1 MPGNTKPG
9 NNMRIDRFV
18 LDNNIWVSYFIT
30 KSEDRLLQIIDK
42 NELTVYSCDE
52 LIQELR
58 TVLNYSHLIKFN
70 VNVSE
75 AVKLLRMSTVFY
87 KLTYPIKRYI
97 PQDREDDY
105 LIALALQT
113 SSGFITSG
121 DSDILSEK
129 VNLERKFKKLK
140 ILTKAE
146 FEAMFLN
153 DRAIDR

>member
-1 MPGNTKPG
+1 
-9 NNMRIDRFV
+9 MRINRFV

-30 KSEDRLLQIIDK
+30 KNEDRLLQAIEK
-42 NELTVYSCDE
+42 HELTVYSCDE
-52 LIQELR
+52 LLQELR
-58 TVLNYSHLIKFN
+58 TVLNYPHLKKFG

-75 AVKLLRMSTVFY
+75 AVKVLRGATVHF
-87 KLTYPIKRYI
+87 KITYPIKRYI
-97 PQDREDDY
+97 PQDRDDDY

-129 VNLERKFKKLK
+129 FNLERKFKKLK

-146 FEAMFLN
+146 FESMFL
-153 DRAIDR
+153 D

>member
-1 MPGNTKPG
+1 
-9 NNMRIDRFV
+9 MRINKFV

-30 KSEDRLLQIIDK
+30 KRDQDLLEIIDK
-42 NELTVYSCDE
+42 NELTVFSCDE

-58 TVLNYSHLIKFN
+58 TVLNYPHLKKFL
-70 VNVSE
+70 VDVSE
-75 AVKLLRMSTVFY
+75 AVRVMRRATMHIKIS
-87 KLTYPIKRYI
+87 YPIKRYV
-97 PQDREDDY
+97 PLDENDDY

-129 VNLERKFKKLK
+129 DALEKKYKKLK

-146 FEAMFLN
+146 FEHMF
-153 DRAIDR
+153 A

>member
-1 MPGNTKPG
+1 MPGNTKPA
-9 NNMRIDRFV
+9 NAMRINRFV

-30 KSEDRLLQIIDK
+30 KNEDRLLQIIEK
-42 NELTVYSCDE
+42 NELTIYSCDE
-52 LIQELR
+52 LVQELR
-58 TVLNYSHLIKFN
+58 TVLNYSHLKKFS

-75 AVKLLRMSTVFY
+75 AVKVLLKATLHI

-97 PQDREDDY
+97 PKDQDDDY

-140 ILTKAE
+140 ILTKSE
-146 FEAMFLN
+146 FEDMFSS
-153 DRAIDR
+153 

>member
-9 NNMRIDRFV
+9 NMMRINRFV

-30 KSEDRLLQIIDK
+30 KNEDKLLKIVEK

-52 LIQELR
+52 LVLELR
-58 TVLNYSHLIKFN
+58 SVLNYPHLKKFS

-75 AVKLLRMSTVFY
+75 AIKVLRRATVHF

-97 PQDREDDY
+97 PQDQDDDY

-129 VNLERKFKKLK
+129 DNLERKFKKLK

-146 FEAMFLN
+146 FEHMFSN
-153 DRAIDR
+153 

>member
-1 MPGNTKPG
+1 
-9 NNMRIDRFV
+9 V

-30 KSEDRLLQIIDK
+30 KSEDHLLRIIEK
-42 NELTVYSCDE
+42 NKLIVYSCDE
-52 LIQELR
+52 LVHELR
-58 TVLNYSHLIKFN
+58 TVLNYPHLKKFK
-70 VNVSE
+70 VNISE
-75 AVKLLRMSTVFY
+75 AVKILRDATVRFEIS
-87 KLTYPIKRYI
+87 YPIKRYI
-97 PQDREDDY
+97 PLDQNDDY

-146 FEAMFLN
+146 FERMFT
-153 DRAIDR
+153 